1 MRQRYFIT
9 STGTNIGKTFITT
22 ALARQ
27 AKVLGK
33 SVVAYKPVISGFDP
47 AKPIDSDTGI
57 LLQALDLPLTPG
69 NIEKI
74 SPWRFKQ
81 SLAPSIAAR
90 HEKRPLDFDALVAH
104 SSKAIKGD
112 EDVVLIEGVG
122 GVMVPLDDKHLI
134 VDWIEAL
141 DIEAVL
147 VTGTY
152 LGTLSH
158 TLTALDVLQ
167 RRNIPIFAIIVNKS
181 ENSEV
186 SSTATTDELAR
197 FTRLPIITVKRHSKG
212 DELHGLLNGSRL
224 TPG

>member
-1 MRQRYFIT
+1 
-9 STGTNIGKTFITT
+9 
-22 ALARQ
+22 
-27 AKVLGK
+27 
-33 SVVAYKPVISGFDP
+33 
-47 AKPIDSDTGI
+47 
-57 LLQALDLPLTPG
+57 LPLTPD

-74 SPWRFKQ
+74 SPWRFKA

-90 HEKRPLDFDALVAH
+90 HEKRPLDFDALVNH
-104 SSKAIKGD
+104 GHTIMKGD

-167 RRNIPIFAIIVNKS
+167 RRNIPIFAIIANKS

-186 SSTATTDELAR
+186 SLTATTDELAR
-197 FTRLPIITVKRHSKG
+197 FTRLPIITVKRNSKG
-212 DELHGLLNGSRL
+212 DELRGLLNGSRL
-224 TPG
+224 IPE